1 MRLDA
6 GDDLGNRR
14 TARAKSVHNGLLEVE
29 AIADY
34 LFYCHSERGE
44 GSSCRKSQIP
54 HPPKQVRNNKFHM
67 RLANKVAL
75 ITGGTSGIGEA
86 TALLFAKEGAKVAV
100 TGRNESRGR
109 AMAAQLLERGSEA
122 IFLRSDVR
130 NAEECHRAVE
140 VTVRSFGRLDI
151 LFNNAGVFYPDTT
164 LECSEEKWDLQID
177 INLKG
182 TFLMS
187 KFALPSMIAQGS
199 GVIINNS
206 SGWGIVGGDK
216 AVAYCASKGG
226 VVLLTKAMAID
237 HGRQGI
243 RVNCICPGD
252 VDTPMLPQ
260 DARLRGLDWNAYI
273 AGCANRPMGRI
284 GTAEEIAKAVLF
296 LASDDSSFM
305 TGAALVVD
313 GGGTAD

>member
-1 MRLDA
+1 
-6 GDDLGNRR
+6 
-14 TARAKSVHNGLLEVE
+14 
-29 AIADY
+29 
-34 LFYCHSERGE
+34 
-44 GSSCRKSQIP
+44 
-54 HPPKQVRNNKFHM
+54 M

-86 TALLFAKEGAKVAV
+86 SALLFAKEGAKVAIV
-100 TGRNESRGR
+100 GRNEKRGH
-109 AMAAQLLERGSEA
+109 AVTEQILKAGGQA
-122 IFLRSDVR
+122 IFVRTDVR
-130 NAEECHRAVE
+130 KSDQCRRAVDE
-140 VTVRSFGRLDI
+140 TVRAFGRLDI
-151 LFNNAGVFYPDTT
+151 LFNNAGVFYPHTALDCT
-164 LECSEEKWDLQID
+164 EEEWDLQID

-187 KFALPSMIAQGS
+187 KFALPGMIQQGS

-206 SGWGIVGGDK
+206 SGWGIVGGDA

-226 VVLLTKAMAID
+226 AVLLTKAMAID

-252 VDTPMLPQ
+252 VDTPMLPE
-260 DARLRGLDWNAYI
+260 DARMRGLKWEDYL
-273 AGCANRPMGRI
+273 AGCSNRPLGRI
-284 GTAEEIAKAVLF
+284 GTAGEIAKAALF

>member
-1 MRLDA
+1 MTDLPRIMRL
-6 GDDLGNRR
+6 
-14 TARAKSVHNGLLEVE
+14 E
-29 AIADY
+29 
-34 LFYCHSERGE
+34 
-44 GSSCRKSQIP
+44 
-54 HPPKQVRNNKFHM
+54 
-67 RLANKVAL
+67 NKVAL

-86 TALLFAKEGAKVAV
+86 VAELFAREGARVAI
-100 TGRNESRGR
+100 TGRNESRGH
-109 AMAAQLLERGSEA
+109 AVMARILEAGGEA
-122 IFLRSDVR
+122 IFLRTDVR
-130 NAEECHRAVE
+130 KAAECQRAVDE
-140 VTVRSFGRLDI
+140 TLRSFERLDI
-151 LFNNAGVFYPDTT
+151 LFNNAGVFFPQTA
-164 LECSEEKWDLQID
+164 LECSEEEWDLQID

-187 KFALPSMIAQGS
+187 KYALGPMIAQGG

-226 VVLLTKAMAID
+226 VVLLTKAMAVD

-252 VDTPMLPQ
+252 VDTPMLPE
-260 DARLRGLDWNAYI
+260 DARLRGLDWKTYL
-273 AGCANRPMGRI
+273 AGCQNRPLGRI
-284 GTAEEIAKAVLF
+284 GTVDEIAKAVLF

>member
-1 MRLDA
+1 MLDVKGFVEQLMRL
-6 GDDLGNRR
+6 
-14 TARAKSVHNGLLEVE
+14 
-29 AIADY
+29 
-34 LFYCHSERGE
+34 
-44 GSSCRKSQIP
+44 Q
-54 HPPKQVRNNKFHM
+54 
-67 RLANKVAL
+67 NKVSL

-86 TALLFAKEGAKVAV
+86 TAVLFAKEGASVAIA
-100 TGRNESRGR
+100 GRNEKRGHVVT
-109 AMAAQLLERGSEA
+109 ERILQGGGKA
-122 IFLRSDVR
+122 IFIRTDVR
-130 NAEECHRAVE
+130 KAAECRRAVE
-140 VTVRSFGRLDI
+140 ETLDAFGKLDI
-151 LFNNAGVFYPDTT
+151 VFNNAGVFYPHTT
-164 LECSEEKWDLQID
+164 LDCSEEEWDLQLD

-187 KFALPSMIAQGS
+187 KFALSPMIQQGS

-252 VDTPMLPQ
+252 VDTPMLPE
-260 DARLRGLDWNAYI
+260 DARMRGLKWEHYL
-273 AGCANRPMGRI
+273 AGCANRPLGRI
-284 GTAEEIAKAVLF
+284 GTPDEIAKAVLF

>member
-1 MRLDA
+1 MRL
-6 GDDLGNRR
+6 
-14 TARAKSVHNGLLEVE
+14 
-29 AIADY
+29 
-34 LFYCHSERGE
+34 
-44 GSSCRKSQIP
+44 Q
-54 HPPKQVRNNKFHM
+54 
-67 RLANKVAL
+67 NKVAL

-86 TALLFAKEGAKVAV
+86 VVSLFAREGAKVAI
-100 TGRNESRGR
+100 TGRNEARGHAITARILASRG
-109 AMAAQLLERGSEA
+109 QA
-122 IFLRSDVR
+122 IFVRTDVR
-130 NAEECHRAVE
+130 HAAECKRAVDA
-140 VTVRSFGRLDI
+140 TLDSFGRLDI
-151 LFNNAGVFYPDTT
+151 LFNNAGVFYPQTT
-164 LECSEEKWDLQID
+164 LECSEEEWDLQID

-187 KFALPSMIAQGS
+187 KYALEPMIAQGS

-206 SGWGIVGGDK
+206 SGWGLVGGDK

-252 VDTPMLPQ
+252 VDTPMLPE
-260 DARLRGLDWNAYI
+260 DARRRGLEWKTYL
-273 AGCANRPMGRI
+273 AGCENRPMGRI
-284 GTAEEIAKAVLF
+284 GTPEEISKAVLF

>member
-1 MRLDA
+1 
-6 GDDLGNRR
+6 
-14 TARAKSVHNGLLEVE
+14 
-29 AIADY
+29 
-34 LFYCHSERGE
+34 
-44 GSSCRKSQIP
+44 
-54 HPPKQVRNNKFHM
+54 M
-67 RLANKVAL
+67 RLAKKVAL

-86 TALLFAKEGAKVAV
+86 TAELFAREGAKVAI
-100 TGRNESRGR
+100 TGRNESRGHAVTAR
-109 AMAAQLLERGSEA
+109 ILEFGGKA
-122 IFLRSDVR
+122 IFLRTDVR
-130 NAEECHRAVE
+130 KAPECQ
-140 VTVRSFGRLDI
+140 RSVDETLRTFGRLDI
-151 LFNNAGVFYPDTT
+151 LFNNAGVFFPQTA
-164 LECSEEKWDLQID
+164 LECSEEEWDLQID
-177 INLKG
+177 VNLKG

-187 KFALPSMIAQGS
+187 KSALAPMIAQGG

-226 VVLLTKAMAID
+226 VVLLTKALAVD

-252 VDTPMLPQ
+252 VDTPMLPE
-260 DARLRGLDWNAYI
+260 DARLRGLDWKAYL
-273 AGCANRPMGRI
+273 AGCASRPLGRI
-284 GTAEEIAKAVLF
+284 GTVDEIAKAVLF